1 MIGIAP
7 VLLCWPRHHSGMDFG
22 SPIPPCRFIP
32 PSAATHHATRE
43 ACRQGREGSAFAAT
57 RLIAAGRSDLLPPGV
72 TAARISRA
80 CVCPETRVAQ
90 RRGALGGAGS
100 AHAPQAGGAPLRRVL
115 VLAYLG
121 GFRCAE
127 SSLFIS
133 NIVTLCLPNTFS
145 SLASARI

>member
-1 MIGIAP
+1 MLAPAPQRYGFRLAHSTLPLYSSECRNSPCHPGSLPPRERGIG
-7 VLLCWPRHHSGMDFG
+7 LRRHQAHCG
-22 SPIPPCRFIP
+22 RTQRL
-32 PSAATHHATRE
+32 AATWRHGGEDIPRV
-43 ACRQGREGSAFAAT
+43 RLPRDEG
-57 RLIAAGRSDLLPPGV
+57 
-72 TAARISRA
+72 
-80 CVCPETRVAQ
+80 CPETRVAQ